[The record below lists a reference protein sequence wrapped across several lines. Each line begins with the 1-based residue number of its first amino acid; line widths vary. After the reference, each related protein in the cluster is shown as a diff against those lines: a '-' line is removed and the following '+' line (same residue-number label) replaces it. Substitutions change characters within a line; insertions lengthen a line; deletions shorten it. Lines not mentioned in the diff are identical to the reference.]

1 MKSLTLSILVLLAA
15 CKTAEAMP
23 PRVGN
28 GGGVWT
34 CEDRSTKEIRW
45 LRFVDLF
52 EAENEFG
59 FKVAAQ
65 SGGPWEILNEKLIEI
80 SAVSPNLD
88 RLMRAHPVYFDELIH
103 FLPKSIGLTVI
114 EDAEIR
120 VRPLPETCENGYL
133 YYGQLANFTFDGR
146 LLISSKYWDDP
157 SFTDTE
163 RGALLVHEAVYK
175 ALRDGMGDKNSSRV
189 RQIVGILF
197 STLSDSQ
204 KSAKIDAVL
213 MHDCPQK

>member
-1 MKSLTLSILVLLAA
+1 MKSLTLSILAILAA
-15 CKTAEAMP
+15 YQTAEAAP

-34 CEDRSTKEIRW
+34 CEDRATKKIRW

-59 FKVAAQ
+59 LKLESQA
-65 SGGPWEILNEKLIEI
+65 GGPWEILGEKLIEI
-80 SAVSPNLD
+80 SAISPNLD
-88 RLMRAHPVYFDELIH
+88 RLLRAHPVYFDEVIH
-103 FLPKSIGLTVI
+103 FLPASSGLTVI
-114 EDAEIR
+114 EDAQIR
-120 VRPLPETCENGYL
+120 VRPLPETCEDGYL

-157 SFTDTE
+157 SFTNTE

-175 ALRDGMGDKNSSRV
+175 ALRDGLGDKNSSRV

-197 STLSDSQ
+197 SNLSDTQ
-204 KSAKIDAVL
+204 KSVEIEAVL
-213 MHDCPQK
+213 MHECPQH

>member
-1 MKSLTLSILVLLAA
+1 MKSLTLSIFVLLTV
-15 CKTAEAMP
+15 CLSAEAAP

-34 CEDRSTKEIRW
+34 CENRTTKKIRW

-59 FKVAAQ
+59 FKVANLQ
-65 SGGPWEILNEKLIEI
+65 GGPWEILNDKLIEI
-80 SAVSPNLD
+80 SEVSKNLD
-88 RLMRAHPVYFDELIH
+88 RLLQANPVFFDEVIH
-103 FLPKSIGLTVI
+103 FLPKSSGLTVI
-114 EDAEIR
+114 EDAQIR
-120 VRPLPETCENGYL
+120 VRPLPEQCEDGYL

-146 LLISSKYWDDP
+146 LLISSKYWKDA
-157 SFTDTE
+157 SFTDVE

-175 ALRDGMGDKNSSRV
+175 ALREGLGDKNSSRV

-204 KSAKIDAVL
+204 KSLKIDAVL
-213 MHDCPQK
+213 MHEVPRE

>member
-15 CKTAEAMP
+15 HQVAEAAP

-34 CEDRSTKEIRW
+34 CEDRNTKNIRW

-59 FKVAAQ
+59 LKIANQ
-65 SGGPWEILNEKLIEI
+65 QGGPWEVLNDKLIEI
-80 SAVSPNLD
+80 SRVSPNLD
-88 RLMRAHPVYFDELIH
+88 RLLQAHPVFFDEVIH
-103 FLPKSIGLTVI
+103 FLPKSSGLTVI

-120 VRPLPETCENGYL
+120 VRPLPETCEDGYL

-146 LLISSKYWDDP
+146 LLISSKYWKDP
-157 SFTDTE
+157 SFTDLE
-163 RGALLVHEAVYK
+163 RAALLVHEAVYK
-175 ALRDGMGDKNSSRV
+175 ALREGMGDKNSSRV

-197 STLSDSQ
+197 SNLSDSQ
-204 KSAKIDAVL
+204 KSGKIDAVL
-213 MHDCPQK
+213 MHECPRE